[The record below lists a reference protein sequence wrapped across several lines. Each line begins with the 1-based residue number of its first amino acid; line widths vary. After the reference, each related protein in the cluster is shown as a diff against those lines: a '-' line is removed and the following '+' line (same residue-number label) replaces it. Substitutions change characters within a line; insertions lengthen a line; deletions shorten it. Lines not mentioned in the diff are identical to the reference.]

1 MSTSEEQNEQKDKP
15 DVKVVLSLLPEDN
28 IAQTPLTSPLSL
40 SPSITPNNIQT
51 KPNITQQFI
60 PENTSPS
67 ISFSNSNPTLHNLDS
82 LNTPKA
88 MLIDQKSTAMF
99 SRQDRFGTYINYG
112 FGVAFSYWEEYD
124 VYDFVKCKYK
134 CLKEELLQNTI
145 YKITLERYNDI
156 LKKGQELHSRIG
168 SILGQGTD
176 KNTAFAKELTHW
188 NEYCNIKP
196 NTLISLEHLLSILFY
211 TDLTGLTT
219 KMKVACR
226 KIKPAESDED
236 VKKRHVEFV
245 HYLKLMIETLIFY
258 GNRLS
263 NKDDPLYHGLDG
275 RFLFSLQSK
284 TQFHIPTSTTRDR
297 GHAVGFA
304 KDNGIVLQF
313 GALQSL
319 GDPYFDTA
327 SISAYPHE
335 KEYLFFKAELNI
347 TDVYMRAE
355 RFSMKPLS
363 LYQSII
369 NGSIIIDKL
378 LDDTKNSK
386 KNYQKTQSKLY
397 KLLEEIEKRKLKNES
412 DEENENN
419 LTVDEYGI
427 EMLENFID

>member
-211 TDLTGLTT
+211 TDSTELTT
-219 KMKVACR
+219 KMKDVCR
-226 KIKPAESDED
+226 KLTYDETVLD

-245 HYLKLMIETLIFY
+245 HWLKLMTETLIFY

-263 NKDDPLYHGLDG
+263 NKDKPIYHGLKG
-275 RFLFSLQSK
+275 RFLFDQFK
-284 TQFHIPTSTTRDR
+284 AQFHIPTSTSTER
-297 GHAVGFA
+297 GQANLFA
-304 KDNGIVLQF
+304 EDGIVLQF
-313 GALQSL
+313 GGLESI
-319 GDPYFDTA
+319 GDPYFDTKA
-327 SISAYPHE
+327 ISAYPHE
-335 KEYLFFKAELNI
+335 KEYLFFKTELNI
-347 TDVYMRAE
+347 TAVFTMNCTK
-355 RFSMKPLS
+355 RFSMLPLS

-369 NGSIIIDKL
+369 NGSIINKKSPKSSRKTQESLNSLLDKIDKRKQNNVEEKQNNNIENYG
-378 LDDTKNSK
+378 LDILQYFMDKYIN
-386 KNYQKTQSKLY
+386 
-397 KLLEEIEKRKLKNES
+397 
-412 DEENENN
+412 
-419 LTVDEYGI
+419 
-427 EMLENFID
+427 

>member
-1 MSTSEEQNEQKDKP
+1 MSTSEEQEKEKAKP
-15 DVKVVLSLLPEDN
+15 DVKVVLSLLPQDN
-28 IAQTPLTSPLSL
+28 IVQ
-40 SPSITPNNIQT
+40 SPSITNNMQT
-51 KPNITQQFI
+51 EPTSTAQQIT
-60 PENTSPS
+60 PENTPPS
-67 ISFSNSNPTLHNLDS
+67 ISLSNSNPSLQNISNL
-82 LNTPKA
+82 NIP
-88 MLIDQKSTAMF
+88 MLRRQKTAAVF

-156 LKKGQELHSRIG
+156 LEKGQELHSKIS
-168 SILGQGTD
+168 SILGQGND
-176 KNTAFAKELTHW
+176 KNTAFARAVTENW
-188 NEYCNIKP
+188 NDYCNMKP
-196 NTLISLEHLLSILFY
+196 NTLISLEHLLSILFH
-211 TDLTGLTT
+211 TDTT
-219 KMKVACR
+219 ALAMKMQVVCK
-226 KIKPAESDED
+226 KIIPTESDED